1 MVRTPF
7 PEGPAVVEWLPQFIE
22 RLAMKI
28 HVVHAAVL
36 SLALTICAHAA
47 SSQDAERPALVLDES
62 AWVTFYDLPSRRFR
76 NIRDGF
82 LRRDFAT
89 VSRDIE
95 ATVGFLTVE
104 AGRAV
109 PELAGVFAEN
119 IDRLERVR
127 TNLADSGVTIADLD
141 NIFAQSHWVLSQHYL
156 VEAIQS
162 RDEGRHRMAGRNL
175 IATAHH
181 LERAVIWSGSR
192 ITGDVLESLESIREM
207 ASRLAEGG
215 DTAEVY
221 RDRPLRLAARTLASV
236 GEKIDRRLRI
246 DVALP

>member
-1 MVRTPF
+1 
-7 PEGPAVVEWLPQFIE
+7 
-22 RLAMKI
+22 MKI

-36 SLALTICAHAA
+36 SLVLSIWTHAA
-47 SSQDAERPALVLDES
+47 SGQDAERPALVLDEDV
-62 AWVTFYDLPSRRFR
+62 WVTFYDLPSRRFR

-89 VSRDIE
+89 VSRDLEVTI
-95 ATVGFLTVE
+95 GFLTVE

-119 IDRLERVR
+119 IDRLERVH
-127 TNLADSGVTIADLD
+127 TNLADSDVTIADLD

-181 LERAVIWSGSR
+181 MERAVIWSDSR
-192 ITGDVLESLESIREM
+192 ISGDVLRSLESIRDM
-207 ASRLAEGG
+207 ASRLAEGENS
-215 DTAEVY
+215 DDIYEE
-221 RDRPLRLAARTLASV
+221 RPLRLAARTLASV
-236 GEKIDRRLRI
+236 GEQINRRLRI
-246 DVALP
+246 PVALP